1 MLRQRRTGL
10 NSLFRALR
18 CWKLGLVCRT
28 VGSLCGFEAENATIK
43 EVTSVESMF
52 SSGFLLRITAWD
64 LWTGV
69 SFPTKLM
76 ASGSYTFGI
85 HLAWVDSLDVP

>member
-1 MLRQRRTGL
+1 M
-10 NSLFRALR
+10 
-18 CWKLGLVCRT
+18 
-28 VGSLCGFEAENATIK
+28 GFEAENATLK

-69 SFPTKLM
+69 FLSHQVGGLWVLHIRN
-76 ASGSYTFGI
+76 TFGLGWLPRCALLI
-85 HLAWVDSLDVP
+85 LVSPRLFFFFGAGRESI

>member
-1 MLRQRRTGL
+1 M
-10 NSLFRALR
+10 
-18 CWKLGLVCRT
+18 
-28 VGSLCGFEAENATIK
+28 GFEAENATLK
-43 EVTSVESMF
+43 EVTSVESTF

-76 ASGSYTFGI
+76 ASGSHTF
-85 HLAWVDSLDVP
+85 